1 MRRSSRWLP
10 LPAAM
15 IALAAATGLLVKE
28 QGR

>member
-1 MRRSSRWLP
+1 MRRSSRWFR

-15 IALAAATGLLVKE
+15 IALATATGLLVMG